1 MFSLKKN
8 VLLESDKEKSETFI
22 CNEFSNSFNSFNT
35 CIKYY
40 ALLFPGTD
48 KKSDSR
54 QILKNYSFW
63 ALTASLR

>member
-35 CIKYY
+35 YIKYY
-40 ALLFPGTD
+40 ALLFPGTE
-48 KKSDSR
+48 SDSR
-54 QILKNYSFW
+54 QNLKNYSFW